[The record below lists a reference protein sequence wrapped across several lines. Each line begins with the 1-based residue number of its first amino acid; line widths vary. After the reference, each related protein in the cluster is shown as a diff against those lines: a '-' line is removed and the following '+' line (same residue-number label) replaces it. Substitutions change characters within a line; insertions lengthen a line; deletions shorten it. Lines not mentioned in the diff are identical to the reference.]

1 MSFTQRSATASELAP
16 DRIQKRLIPLLLII
30 SLIFMNFIARSIFSP
45 LLIQIEQDFSI
56 NHSQSSQLFLYIT
69 IGYVVA
75 VLISGFI
82 SAKIMNRRT
91 LMLSASIIVLA
102 MLFIGISRT
111 HLQLGIGFL
120 MVGFGAGLYPASGI
134 MVITDMISAEDWQ
147 KALVL
152 HDLGPH
158 ISMMAVPFLVAM
170 LSSYVHWR
178 VLVMASAALMLLA
191 GVMFTIFVKNG
202 NTPGTPPTYSNISA
216 LFRIPSFWIMVILYS
231 LASAGI
237 QGVYL
242 MTPTF
247 LVAEAGYTVAF
258 ANALVGVTRTVTIL
272 TLATAGFVVAK
283 APLKTMLVLI
293 MAVSGLSLL
302 LTGILHGLP
311 LIIMM
316 CVQPAFSALFSS
328 IGYRLLSLVGPIQL
342 RSLSFSLVTPIG
354 ALIGTGLVPAFLGYM
369 GSNYSFSTG
378 FMVLGILMLL
388 SVPLVPTIRYFHQ
401 QPS

>member
-1 MSFTQRSATASELAP
+1 
-16 DRIQKRLIPLLLII
+16 
-30 SLIFMNFIARSIFSP
+30 
-45 LLIQIEQDFSI
+45 
-56 NHSQSSQLFLYIT
+56 
-69 IGYVVA
+69 
-75 VLISGFI
+75 
-82 SAKIMNRRT
+82 
-91 LMLSASIIVLA
+91 
-102 MLFIGISRT
+102 
-111 HLQLGIGFL
+111 
-120 MVGFGAGLYPASGI
+120 
-134 MVITDMISAEDWQ
+134 
-147 KALVL
+147 
-152 HDLGPH
+152 
-158 ISMMAVPFLVAM
+158 
-170 LSSYVHWR
+170 
-178 VLVMASAALMLLA
+178 
-191 GVMFTIFVKNG
+191 
-202 NTPGTPPTYSNISA
+202 
-216 LFRIPSFWIMVILYS
+216 MVILYS